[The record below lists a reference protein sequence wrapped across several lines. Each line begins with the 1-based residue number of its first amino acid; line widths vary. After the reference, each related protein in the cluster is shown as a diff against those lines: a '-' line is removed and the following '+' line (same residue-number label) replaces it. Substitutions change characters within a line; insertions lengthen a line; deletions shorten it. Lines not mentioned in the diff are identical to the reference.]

1 MVVPEEGGATPR
13 IPALPVFIIVV
24 VVLCG
29 LTAYYFA
36 NQAVSR
42 SSPPTLQT
50 AAQVTSPQTG
60 LRLALV
66 ENTTQLQSGQAV
78 LVTVSESDTLRQGVN
93 VSKAKSWPLE
103 GLILGPCGTLNMPMG
118 LAVYGGYYTAANVS
132 SARPLGLFPPSAY
145 PCPAILLVD
154 RYAFQPLSGNATIFV
169 NVGGGVAVPTPEEPT
184 PISQSLVV
192 SKIYVAGVAQAM
204 GRGTYTVAAGDE
216 WGQLVLL
223 YFTVT
228 S

>member
-1 MVVPEEGGATPR
+1 MAVPKEGSATSR

-36 NQAVSR
+36 NQTVSR
-42 SSPPTLQT
+42 SSPPVLQT

-66 ENTTQLQSGQAV
+66 ANTTLLQSGQAV
-78 LVTVSESDTLRQGVN
+78 LFTVSESDTLRQGVN
-93 VSKAKSWPLE
+93 ISKADSWALE
-103 GLILGPCGTLNMPMG
+103 GLVLGPCGSLNLPLG

-132 SARPLGLFPPSAY
+132 SAKPLGLFPPGAY
-145 PCPAILLVD
+145 PCPAILSVD
-154 RYAFQPLSGNATIFV
+154 RYDFQPLSDNATIFV
-169 NVGGGVAVPTPEEPT
+169 NARGGVAVPSPEKPT
-184 PISQSLVV
+184 PISQSLEV
-192 SKIYVAGVAQAM
+192 SKIYVVGVAQAVSH
-204 GRGTYTVAAGDE
+204 GTYTVAAGDE

-223 YFTVT
+223 YLQVE
-228 S
+228 